1 MTIKENY
8 RKIRKEVPDN
18 VTIVVAAKTRTP
30 EEIIE
35 IIEAGA
41 TDIGENYVKEA
52 EEIYKKLGNN
62 AKKVRWHMIGH
73 LQKNKINSALKIFDI
88 IQTVD
93 SEYRA
98 MNINKRAE
106 IIKKKIP
113 VSIEINIGREES
125 KYGIE
130 PEYEKIK
137 NLARAISNM
146 NNLELKG
153 IMAMEP
159 YSITEKEQKA
169 YFKKMKGFYDRLKK
183 EFDSMDILSMGMTDS
198 YNTAVDEGSNMIRL
212 GRALFGERK

>member
-52 EEIYKKLGNN
+52 EEIYKKLGDK

-73 LQKNKINSALKIFDI
+73 LQKNKINSALNIFGI

-146 NNLELKG
+146 DNLELKG

-159 YSITEKEQKA
+159 YSISEKEQKA